1 MSQERLV
8 ADIDAELKELLKT
21 DPRPIRDIVESSL
34 QREFQ
39 TEENAAIRRRI
50 DEQNQRITTL
60 QREIND
66 RESELAEAKDELD
79 RLESLLERQEEK
91 QKDKLSEAVEVLSDK
106 PPSVLQKDSQPVQYW
121 ANELGVTP
129 DTLLDKVKE
138 GME

>member
-8 ADIDAELKELLKT
+8 ADIDSGLKELLKT
-21 DPRPIRDIVESSL
+21 DPRPIKDIVESSL

-50 DEQNQRITTL
+50 DEQKQRITTL

-66 RESELAEAKDELD
+66 RESELAQAKDELE

-91 QKDKLSEAVEVLSDK
+91 QQDNLSKAIEVLSDK
-106 PPSVLQKDSQPVQYW
+106 PPSVLQEDSQPVQFW
-121 ANELGVTP
+121 ADELGVAP
-129 DTLLDKVKE
+129 DTLIDKVRGE
-138 GME
+138 SE